1 MFASNFI
8 ITDKSLKHLR
18 GEDKLKQY
26 AQSATMATGNTM
38 ENYFC
43 SNCGT
48 LMYQISSGLPD
59 KRILRVGPVDDFN
72 LHETKLMPRLEKFDK
87 DRVSCF
93 TGGVGVKQE
102 HGNYYTE

>member
-8 ITDKSLKHLR
+8 ITDKSLKRLR
-18 GEDKLKQY
+18 GEDKPKQY

-38 ENYFC
+38 ENNLC
-43 SNCGT
+43 SNCGP
-48 LMYQISSGLPD
+48 LMYRISGGFPD
-59 KRILRVGPVDDFN
+59 KRFFRIGTVDDFN
-72 LHETKLMPRLEKFDK
+72 LHETKLMPRREKFDK
-87 DRVSCF
+87 DRIFCF